1 MSPCNQQKICTL
13 FNRNINNIF
22 MIVKFLFGPEN
33 LNSLILRKS
42 MPSKLKVE
50 EKWFHHP
57 RSSSP
62 APSSTWRTTKCRRS
76 RSPGRWRRRRRLRWR
91 RRLPLKFQFLGFLW
105 KRVLAK
111 IRGLSSSSGSA
122 LQGLVLLL
130 LQPAGGYW
138 HEFLKG
144 RLMCIA
150 GATNSSGLWSS
161 SWSALFV
168 FPPTS
173 GRSSSATGWEHSPE
187 RHGTE
192 FQDVL
197 LNQFRCL
204 PGLVCFWDWLD
215 QSFWDLNYVIWT
227 AEYVNSCPPPCPRG
241 HTMCA
246 RCRGRLWR
254 CPLCR
259 ADLFSMPPIRWLQNE
274 FALFWWLKHLSLA
287 QEPSAREP
295 LKFALTEVLTGLDLS
310 INIQTEILTIAQQMC
325 RFWLPSNWNW
335 RIKC

>member
-1 MSPCNQQKICTL
+1 
-13 FNRNINNIF
+13 
-22 MIVKFLFGPEN
+22 MIDNFLFGTEN
-33 LNSLILRKS
+33 LNTLMLRSS
-42 MPSKLKVE
+42 MCSKLKAE

-76 RSPGRWRRRRRLRWR
+76 RSPGRWRARRRLRWWR
-91 RRLPLKFQFLGFLW
+91 RRWRLPLKFQFVGFLW
-105 KRVLAK
+105 KLVLAK
-111 IRGLSSSSGSA
+111 IRELSSSSGSA

-130 LQPAGGYW
+130 LQPAGDFS
-138 HEFLKG
+138 HEFLKR

-150 GATNSSGLWSS
+150 GVTNSSRLWSS

-173 GRSSSATGWEHSPE
+173 ARSSSATGWEYSPE

-197 LNQFRCL
+197 SSQFCCL
-204 PGLVCFWDWLD
+204 PGLVCFWNWLD
-215 QSFWDLNYVIWT
+215 QSIWDLNYVIPT
-227 AEYVNSCPPPCPRG
+227 AEDVNLCPPPCPRG

-259 ADLFSMPPIRWLQNE
+259 ADLFSMPPIRWLQNK
-274 FALFWWLKHLSLA
+274 FALFWWPKHLSLA

-295 LKFALTEVLTGLDLS
+295 LKFALTEVWLGLIFRS
-310 INIQTEILTIAQQMC
+310 VF
-325 RFWLPSNWNW
+325 RRKFWQLRN
-335 RIKC
+335 KCAAFDCHPIGIGE